1 MRVKGIRIIQGKT
14 ASNDLKMSLGA
25 VGHRQVQGSWA
36 LKFEAEQ
43 GLARPNP
50 LQFLKLACKNA

>member
-25 VGHRQVQGSWA
+25 MAMVHRQVQGSWV
-36 LKFEAEQ
+36 LKFEADRT
-43 GLARPNP
+43 G
-50 LQFLKLACKNA
+50 ACEV